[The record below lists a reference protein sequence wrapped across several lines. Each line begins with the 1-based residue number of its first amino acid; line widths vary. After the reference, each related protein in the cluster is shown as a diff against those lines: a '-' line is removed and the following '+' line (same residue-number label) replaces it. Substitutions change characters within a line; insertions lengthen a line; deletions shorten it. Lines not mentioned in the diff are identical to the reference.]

1 MLICLCFCLLL
12 INFDFESVLQWGG
25 RRIFIQ
31 ISSNCSYSQTATQK
45 QEIILCNWIISSVP
59 SSHNFF
65 FLLTEGSKDSLIN
78 ESQQH
83 YCSYLYNLRSCSL
96 SLLAFTSMSVLIFG
110 GGFVL
115 KPLHDYSFCLLLVH
129 IQPVVSSPF
138 MGGSKALLQLTSLN
152 LTKQVSV
159 NMASFSKKVY
169 AEHWEALS
177 PD

>member
-1 MLICLCFCLLL
+1 MCHQHTI
-12 INFDFESVLQWGG
+12 
-25 RRIFIQ
+25 
-31 ISSNCSYSQTATQK
+31 
-45 QEIILCNWIISSVP
+45 
-59 SSHNFF
+59 F

-96 SLLAFTSMSVLIFG
+96 SLLAFISMSILSFG

-115 KPLHDYSFCLLLVH
+115 KPLHDYSFCLFLVH

-138 MGGSKALLQLTSLN
+138 RGGSKALLQLTSLN
-152 LTKQVSV
+152 LTKQVPV

-169 AEHWEALS
+169 AEH
-177 PD
+177 